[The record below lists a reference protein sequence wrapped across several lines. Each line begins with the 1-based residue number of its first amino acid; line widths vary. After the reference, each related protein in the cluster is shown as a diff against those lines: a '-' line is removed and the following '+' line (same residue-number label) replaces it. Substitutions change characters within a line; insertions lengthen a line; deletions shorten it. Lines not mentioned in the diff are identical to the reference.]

1 MNLKRTLK
9 SEKGHRNYIKESCRL
24 HFLQIRNDASAV
36 ARDVIQILAETLL
49 TVIIVDENMNTAGC
63 TVTGTLCVDK
73 NCLLHLQQ
81 YHEAEEEART
91 KSKIGLIPF
100 YYQYHRRNE
109 V

>member
-9 SEKGHRNYIKESCRL
+9 SEKGHRNYIKESCGL
-24 HFLQIRNDASAV
+24 HFLQFRNDASTV

-63 TVTGTLCVDK
+63 TVTGILCI
-73 NCLLHLQQ
+73 NRNYLLHLQQ
-81 YHEAEEEART
+81 YHEAEEAGT

-100 YYQYHRRNE
+100 YYQY
-109 V
+109 